1 MTHTEFFK
9 NLKNGELAPVYL
21 FTGEEHFVM
30 QSAVNQLTEA
40 LVGDLR
46 DVNLS
51 LLPCTAAGDEI
62 CAQCETIPFLADKRV
77 VIVEESGFLT
87 KAEPEGVERLLAYLE
102 NPADFTVLVFVCA
115 QPEKRRKTYKALQNF
130 PIVEF
135 NPLSDAELSRWIDKT
150 LRGKGL
156 TIEPSALQFLVE
168 YTDPR
173 PEALINELEKLACFK
188 PGGLITSKD
197 ITDVVI
203 PCNDYNLYKMTDAV
217 VAGDVN
223 TALTLL
229 SGMLSQREEPI
240 FLLAAIAR
248 QYRQLLKCKLLLE
261 KKTPKP
267 EIISLLGIRDFV
279 FSRLSASCQKMSEA
293 QLKQAV
299 DLCYMTDEG
308 LKTGKAFDEAALHA
322 LILSLC
328 RLSKRK

>member
-21 FTGEEHFVM
+21 FTGEERFVM
-30 QSAVNQLTEA
+30 QSALNQLTDA
-40 LVGDLR
+40 LVGDLK

-51 LLPCTAAGDEI
+51 LLPGTAAGDEI
-62 CAQCETIPFLADKRV
+62 CAQCETIPFLAEKRL
-77 VIVEESGFLT
+77 VIVEDSGFLVKT
-87 KAEPEGVERLLAYLE
+87 EPAGVDRLLAYLE
-102 NPADFTVLVFVCA
+102 NPAEFTVLVFVCA
-115 QPEKRRKTYKALQNF
+115 QPEKRRKLYKALQNY
-130 PIVEF
+130 PVVEF
-135 NPLSDAELSRWIDKT
+135 NALSDTDLARWIEKT

-156 TIEPSALQFLVE
+156 TIEPTALQFLVE

-173 PEALINELEKLACFK
+173 PESLIHELEKLACYK
-188 PGGLITSKD
+188 PGGRIMSQDVTA
-197 ITDVVI
+197 VVI

-217 VAGDVN
+217 VAGDTT

-261 KKTPKP
+261 KKTPKA

-279 FSRLSASCQKMSEA
+279 YTRLCGSCQKLTEA

-299 DLCYMTDEG
+299 DLCYETDEG
-308 LKTGKAFDEAALHA
+308 LKSGKAFDEAALHA